1 MACYLFH
8 NLDQSQT
15 KVTRHEVLN
24 DDAIQERILDLGAV
38 SHIVEPDKD
47 GLKMAHSLRDFITK
61 PSIESLTEDLLLDS

>member
-47 GLKMAHSLRDFITK
+47 GLKMGTQFERFHYQAK
-61 PSIESLTEDLLLDS
+61 Y